1 MNNLV
6 QKIIK
11 KYFLKDLTKEKNS
24 FKNIGFLKFWLISSV
39 FFMTFPLSLIFC
51 FFYLGPIKTKQ
62 FLTVLVSDFLQTLL
76 IIVIIFL
83 IIIYFIF
90 DYLSTFF

>member
-1 MNNLV
+1 M
-6 QKIIK
+6 
-11 KYFLKDLTKEKNS
+11 KDLTNEKNS

-39 FFMTFPLSLIFC
+39 FFMTLPLSLIFC

-76 IIVIIFL
+76 IISIIIL

>member
-1 MNNLV
+1 M
-6 QKIIK
+6 
-11 KYFLKDLTKEKNS
+11 KDLTKEKNS
-24 FKNIGFLKFWLISSV
+24 FKNIGFFKFWFISSV

-62 FLTVLVSDFLQTLL
+62 FLAVLVSDFLQTLL
-76 IIVIIFL
+76 IISIIIL

>member
-1 MNNLV
+1 M
-6 QKIIK
+6 IK
-11 KYFLKDLTKEKNS
+11 EYFLKDLTKEKNS
-24 FKNIGFLKFWLISSV
+24 FKNIGFLKFWFISSV

-62 FLTVLVSDFLQTLL
+62 FLAVLVSDFLQTLL
-76 IIVIIFL
+76 IISIIIL

-90 DYLSTFF
+90 NYLSTFF

>member
-1 MNNLV
+1 M
-6 QKIIK
+6 IK
-11 KYFLKDLTKEKNS
+11 EYLLKDLTKEKNS
-24 FKNIGFLKFWLISSV
+24 FKNIGFLKFWFISSV

-62 FLTVLVSDFLQTLL
+62 FLAVLVSDFLQTLL
-76 IIVIIFL
+76 ITSIIFL

-90 DYLSTFF
+90 DYLCTFF

>member
-1 MNNLV
+1 MNKAV

-11 KYFLKDLTKEKNS
+11 EYFLKDLTKEKNS
-24 FKNIGFLKFWLISSV
+24 FKNISFLKFWFISSV

-62 FLTVLVSDFLQTLL
+62 FLVVLVSDFLQTLL
-76 IIVIIFL
+76 IISIIIL

-90 DYLSTFF
+90 NYLITFF

>member
-1 MNNLV
+1 M
-6 QKIIK
+6 
-11 KYFLKDLTKEKNS
+11 KDLTKEKNS
-24 FKNIGFLKFWLISSV
+24 FKNIGFLKFWFISSV

-51 FFYLGPIKTKQ
+51 FFYLGPKKTKQ
-62 FLTVLVSDFLQTLL
+62 FLAVLVSDFLQTIL
-76 IIVIIFL
+76 IISIIIL

>member
-1 MNNLV
+1 M
-6 QKIIK
+6 IK
-11 KYFLKDLTKEKNS
+11 EYLLKDLTKEKNS
-24 FKNIGFLKFWLISSV
+24 FKNIGFLKFWFISSV

-51 FFYLGPIKTKQ
+51 FFYLGTTKTKQ
-62 FLTVLVSDFLQTLL
+62 FLAILLSDFLQTLL
-76 IIVIIFL
+76 ITSIIFL